1 MKTTNKMKAMNKFLV
16 LFMALG
22 LMTSCSDDDDPAPVN
37 EEEVITTVRLTLTSS
52 ADGSIV
58 VFQSQDL
65 DGDGP
70 DAPVLTTIGSITAM
84 TDYSG
89 SVVFLNELET
99 PSEDI
104 TVEVLEEDDEH
115 QVFYAFTG
123 TSGSSATYNDMDDD
137 GNPIGVSTTFSS
149 GAAATGNTLTLTLRH
164 EPSKDADGVSD
175 GDITNA
181 GGETDV
187 AATFTY
193 DVN

>member
-1 MKTTNKMKAMNKFLV
+1 MKTTNKMKAMNKFLI

-37 EEEVITTVRLTLTSS
+37 EEEVITTVRLTLTSN
-52 ADGSIV
+52 ADNSTV

-70 DAPVLTTIGSITAM
+70 NAPVITVVGSMTAM
-84 TDYSG
+84 TEYTG
-89 SVVFLNELET
+89 SVEFLNELEN

-115 QVFYAFTG
+115 QVFYGFTG
-123 TSGSSATYNDMDDD
+123 TSGSSVVYTDMDDD
-137 GNPIGVSTTFSS
+137 GNPVGVSTTFSS
-149 GAAATGNTLTLTLRH
+149 GAAAMGNTITVTLRH
-164 EPSKDADGVSD
+164 EPSKDAAGVSD

-193 DVN
+193 SVN

>member
-1 MKTTNKMKAMNKFLV
+1 MKTTNKMKAMNKFLI

-37 EEEVITTVRLTLTSS
+37 EEEVITTVRLTLTSN
-52 ADGSIV
+52 ADSSTV

-70 DAPVLTTIGSITAM
+70 NAPVITVVGSMTAM
-84 TDYSG
+84 TDYTG
-89 SVVFLNELET
+89 SVEFLNELEN

-115 QVFYAFTG
+115 QVFYGFTG
-123 TSGSSATYNDMDDD
+123 TSGSSVVYTDMDDD

-149 GAAATGNTLTLTLRH
+149 GAAAMGNTITVTLRH
-164 EPSKDADGVSD
+164 EPSKDAAGVSD

-193 DVN
+193 SVN